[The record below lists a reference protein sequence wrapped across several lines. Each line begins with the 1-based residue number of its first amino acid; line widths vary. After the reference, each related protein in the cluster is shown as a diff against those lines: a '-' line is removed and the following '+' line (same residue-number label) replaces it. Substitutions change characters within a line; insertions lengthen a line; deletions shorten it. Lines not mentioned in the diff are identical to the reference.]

1 MNTQY
6 GWSALF
12 AAKGLTPRSPDGP
25 PPAPGNA
32 LHPPA
37 GEAEVS
43 RLEDRLGTA
52 LPPSYRQFLL
62 FADGWGDDESGHTVL
77 PAARVGWYRD
87 LEPEAAGLWPSPGE
101 PVSYSVPDEL
111 YFVYGAEQDCVNLRE
126 EYVRDTLLVGYGD
139 DGEYLLNPHV
149 RTADGEWE
157 AWFLAPWLAGADR
170 HRSFW
175 DLMRT
180 Q

>member
-1 MNTQY
+1 M
-6 GWSALF
+6 SAPADTVACHEPPVRLVRPLR
-12 AAKGLTPRSPDGP
+12 GEGPDPRSPEGP
-25 PPAPGNA
+25 PPAPGNG

-62 FADGWGDDESGHTVL
+62 FADGWGDDESGHVVL
-77 PAARVGWYRD
+77 PAARVGWFRD
-87 LEPEAAGLWPSPGE
+87 
-101 PVSYSVPDEL
+101 
-111 YFVYGAEQDCVNLRE
+111 
-126 EYVRDTLLVGYGD
+126 
-139 DGEYLLNPHV
+139 
-149 RTADGEWE
+149 
-157 AWFLAPWLAGADR
+157 LAPWLPGADR